1 MTQGDAKAFEQLYF
15 RSYVYLCS
23 VAVKYVY
30 KAEPARELVN
40 DVFLSVWNNR
50 ATLTYPLEA
59 YLVSS
64 VQNRC
69 LNYFRKKR
77 LEEVSFSDITESMI
91 DISEQHILSDTN
103 PLAYL
108 ENKDLTEKVQKAV
121 DRLPEKCREIFIQHF
136 YYNQSYEEIARMK
149 NLKSSTVRV
158 QIKIALT
165 KLKAMLGD
173 LSLLFVFLLKFH

>member
-1 MTQGDAKAFEQLYF
+1 M
-15 RSYVYLCS
+15 
-23 VAVKYVY
+23 
-30 KAEPARELVN
+30 N

-108 ENKDLTEKVQKAV
+108 ENKDLTEKVQEAV

-149 NLKSSTVRV
+149 NIKSSTVRV

-173 LSLLFVFLLKFH
+173 LSLLFVFLLKYN